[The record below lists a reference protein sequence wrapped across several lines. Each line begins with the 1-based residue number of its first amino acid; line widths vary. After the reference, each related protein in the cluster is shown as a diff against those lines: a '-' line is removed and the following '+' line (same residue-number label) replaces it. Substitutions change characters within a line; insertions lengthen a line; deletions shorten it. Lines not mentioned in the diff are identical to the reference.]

1 MVELFDFVAIIII
14 TVIVL
19 FVVVVYVI
27 YKDIKKAIITKKN
40 DKTCPKKCVKPT
52 TATGSCYHPIK
63 YNTVLKKN
71 QEVRSELI
79 CPWSCSSGYSDDP
92 DTCQYDK
99 DCAEC
104 STVSF
109 PNIDSK
115 CPKSKYGCCADMKTE
130 RIDEFGNNCIVG
142 CTAGQTGC
150 TGPTESFTNQSNNET
165 GPDISRTLIL
175 TEAPDLQIYPA
186 CPNIKYPNS
195 NAFNN
200 GYETTKMDNNT
211 PLGTLASWSV
221 ITNYNT
227 TEPNLNI

>member
-19 FVVVVYVI
+19 FVVIVYVI
-27 YKDIKKAIITKKN
+27 YNDIKSGIIAKKTKI

-52 TATGSCYHPIK
+52 KATGSCYHPIK
-63 YNTVLKKN
+63 YNAFLKKN

-79 CPWSCSSGYSDDP
+79 CPWSCSSGFSDDP
-92 DTCQYDK
+92 DTCQYDQ

-109 PNIDSK
+109 PNIDEK

-130 RIDEFGNNCIVG
+130 RTDEFGNNCVVG

-150 TGPTESFTNQSNNET
+150 TGPIEPFTNQSDDT
-165 GPDISRTLIL
+165 GLDNSAMTTLIL
-175 TEAPDLQIYPA
+175 TEPPELQIYPA
-186 CPNIKYPNS
+186 CPNIQCPNT
-195 NAFNN
+195 NAFMND
-200 GYETTKMDNNT
+200 YEIKKTDT

-227 TEPNLNI
+227 TEPN